1 MSLLLCKNKHHLFFS
16 YGFCGWHFHFLCRIF
31 NTKRVLLKIDDMNG
45 SGWTVLGSFGS
56 GDNQFNK
63 PYGITVFNKE
73 VL

>member
-1 MSLLLCKNKHHLFFS
+1 
-16 YGFCGWHFHFLCRIF
+16 
-31 NTKRVLLKIDDMNG
+31 MNG